1 MKKLLA
7 LLLALVM
14 VLSLAAC
21 GEPKAPATE
30 QPEVEAPAEDKPAEE
45 PAADA
50 PAEEPAAEETTE
62 ATEEENDILVVGY
75 SMFSQKFSPFFAT
88 TAYDQDVAS
97 FVSLGLLGTDRE
109 GNLVL
114 NGIEGEVRSYNG
126 TEYTYD
132 GIANCEIV
140 ENADGTV
147 DYNFTM
153 REDIVFSDGDPMD
166 IDDVIFS
173 MYVLCDPTYDG
184 SSTLYAAPIVGME
197 EYRSGMEARFNLVWN
212 TARAGYEANEFYTEE
227 QYNTFWTAVDAA
239 GEAFVEE
246 ILAYCEPYGA
256 TTVGEAMGM
265 WGFDIAADASA
276 ADCFALIVDTY
287 GYNLSAETGINYESA
302 GSSLEELIYAA
313 LGEEAATFQAGVS
326 TGEGAPNIAGIVKTG
341 DYSMT
346 VTTSKVDATAI
357 YQLGLTV
364 APMHY
369 YGDVALYDYENNMF
383 GFTKGDLS
391 IVREKTTT
399 PLGAGPYKYVSYEN
413 GVVTFA
419 ANENYFKGMPKIEN
433 VLFQETADADKL
445 TGVAQGTFDI
455 ADPSLSGPIVE
466 AIGEYNGTGEIIGDV
481 IYTQTVDNL
490 GYGYIGMNAS
500 NVKVGDDPASDAS
513 KNLRKGIA
521 TLLAVHRD
529 TVIDSY
535 YGDRASVINYPI
547 SNTSWAAPKP
557 ADEGYAVA
565 FSVDVDGNPIYTADM
580 EETAKYDAAI
590 AAARGYLE
598 AAGYTFGADGKATAA
613 PAGAALTYTA
623 IVPADGVGDHP
634 VYGVL
639 TAVKADLEQLGITLE
654 INDVS
659 DTNILWDGLEAGTIE
674 MWAAAWGATVDPD
687 MYQIYYSTNVATN
700 PEGTGSNHYYI
711 QDEELDTLIM
721 DARATTDQNY
731 RKAAYKDCLDI
742 VMDWACE
749 VPMYQRQNAII
760 FAAERV
766 NMDTVT
772 PDITTFWGWM
782 NDIELL
788 EMN

>member
-21 GEPKAPATE
+21 GEPKAPAVE
-30 QPEVEAPAEDKPAEE
+30 KPEVEAPAEDKPAEE

-50 PAEEPAAEETTE
+50 PAEEPADETAEPAEEE
-62 ATEEENDILVVGY
+62 DDILVVGY
-75 SMFSQKFSPFFAT
+75 SLFSQKFSPFFAT

-114 NGIEGEVRSYNG
+114 NGIEGETRTYNG
-126 TEYTYD
+126 TDYFYD

-147 DYNFTM
+147 DYNFTL
-153 REDIVFSDGDPMD
+153 REDIVFSDGTPMT

-184 SSTLYAAPIVGME
+184 SSTLYGVPIVGME
-197 EYRSGMEARFNLVWN
+197 EYRSGMETRFNVIFA
-212 TARAGYEANEFYTEE
+212 TERAGYEANEFYTED
-227 QYNTFWTAVDAA
+227 QYNAFWAAFDAA

-265 WGFDIAADASA
+265 WGYDVAADASA
-276 ADCFALIVDTY
+276 ADCFALILDTY
-287 GYNLSAETGINYESA
+287 GYNLSAENGINYEKAYST
-302 GSSLEELIYAA
+302 LEELIYAE
-313 LGEEAATFQAGVS
+313 LGDEASVFQAGVA
-326 TGEGAPNIAGIVKTG
+326 TGEGAANIAGIVKTG

-346 VTTSKVDATAI
+346 VTTSTVDAVAI
-357 YQLGLTV
+357 YQLGLAV
-364 APMHY
+364 APLHY
-369 YGDVALYDYENNMF
+369 YGDVALYDYDNNMF
-383 GFTKGDLS
+383 GFNKGDLS
-391 IVREKTTT
+391 TVRAKTTQ
-399 PLGAGPYKYVSYEN
+399 PLGAGPYKFVSYEN
-413 GVVTFA
+413 GVVTFE
-419 ANENYFKGMPKIEN
+419 ANENYFKGTPKIEN

-445 TGVAQGTFDI
+445 TGVASGTFDI
-455 ADPSLSGPIVE
+455 SDPSLSGPIVE
-466 AIGEYNGTGEIIGDV
+466 AIGDYNGTGEIIGDV

-500 NVKVGDDPASDAS
+500 LVKVGEDPASDAS

-580 EETAKYDAAI
+580 EETAKYEAAI
-590 AAARGYLE
+590 EAARGYLE

-613 PAGAALTYTA
+613 PEGASLTYTA
-623 IVPADGVGDHP
+623 VIPADGVGDHP

-639 TAVKADLEQLGITLE
+639 TAVKSDLEELGITLE
-654 INDVS
+654 INDPS
-659 DTNILWDGLEAGTIE
+659 DSNILWDGLEAGTIE

-687 MYQIYYSTNVATN
+687 MYQIYYSNNIAGN
-700 PEGTGSNHYYI
+700 EGSTGSNHYHI
-711 QDEELDTLIM
+711 QDAELDTLIM
-721 DARATTDQNY
+721 DARATTDQAY

-742 VMDWACE
+742 IMDWACE
-749 VPMYQRQNAII
+749 VPMYQRQNAFI

-766 NMDTVT
+766 NMETVT